1 MYHSG
6 VERGLQGRLH
16 VGAEDMSEPF
26 GHSFQFCSE
35 LKIALKKKVYFS
47 INFLKIFIYF
57 SFLAPLGLAVCGL
70 SPVVVS
76 RRNSLVSHCFS

>member
-1 MYHSG
+1 MY
-6 VERGLQGRLH
+6 
-16 VGAEDMSEPF
+16 PF
-26 GHSFQFCSE
+26 ACGYP
-35 LKIALKKKVYFS
+35 IAQHYLLKKKVYFS